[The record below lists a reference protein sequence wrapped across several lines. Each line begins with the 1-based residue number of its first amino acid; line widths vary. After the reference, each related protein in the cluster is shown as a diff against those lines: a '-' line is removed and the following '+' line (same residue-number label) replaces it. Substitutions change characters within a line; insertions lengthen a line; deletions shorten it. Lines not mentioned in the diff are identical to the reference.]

1 MALHADWRRA
11 HSGILFSCTPLF
23 RWPTTISLA
32 LPPSLR
38 VRSATKGGCE
48 EIWTFLR
55 FKVAPASVGP
65 ISRKGSVDSENLC
78 NPVQSRPIP
87 SELNSGTKQSQ
98 DANIDTNSS
107 ADQPSFPSLKVDL
120 PSASEL
126 KEILA
131 ANCHGDARKA
141 RAFLESYYI
150 ASKTTLRDMDATA
163 ITDLAQIYDSHG
175 MINLAKAIRSPRILS
190 EDELRHAKQFC
201 RDHIDSNS
209 SLSPESKSFMNDMAT
224 RERGPWVV
232 PNHVQRVREDSTGKI
247 TVAHQCGE
255 AYYRL
260 PQSPEDFLSSFVA
273 ENDGLSAQSKKFLSE
288 LVGSEQGPWSL
299 QGHVKSVREDSTG
312 KITVAHQCGES
323 YYRLP
328 QPPEDFLNSS
338 VAGNKRLS
346 PHAKDFLSAVVE
358 SERGP
363 WSLKGH
369 VESVT
374 EEGWRINVGT
384 RDGEAYYYP
393 GLPTNRV
400 TGLSEGPLEYLSS
413 WAKVA
418 SACVAEGLYPP
429 FTLIV
434 KNEGGGRFLIDTDA
448 DPALLSTLPS
458 FSTQGVDTFDGGIIF
473 KVDARGVTP
482 LRN

>member
-1 MALHADWRRA
+1 
-11 HSGILFSCTPLF
+11 
-23 RWPTTISLA
+23 
-32 LPPSLR
+32 
-38 VRSATKGGCE
+38 
-48 EIWTFLR
+48 
-55 FKVAPASVGP
+55 
-65 ISRKGSVDSENLC
+65 
-78 NPVQSRPIP
+78 
-87 SELNSGTKQSQ
+87 
-98 DANIDTNSS
+98 
-107 ADQPSFPSLKVDL
+107 
-120 PSASEL
+120 
-126 KEILA
+126 
-131 ANCHGDARKA
+131 
-141 RAFLESYYI
+141 
-150 ASKTTLRDMDATA
+150 
-163 ITDLAQIYDSHG
+163 
-175 MINLAKAIRSPRILS
+175 
-190 EDELRHAKQFC
+190 
-201 RDHIDSNS
+201 
-209 SLSPESKSFMNDMAT
+209 MNDMAT

-312 KITVAHQCGES
+312 KITVAHQCGEA

-328 QPPEDFLNSS
+328 QSPEDFLNWS

-346 PHAKDFLSAVVE
+346 PHAKNFLSAVVE
-358 SERGP
+358 SESGP

-374 EEGWRINVGT
+374 EEGWRINVRT